1 MIISRNNR
9 FSMGGRYRSLLIAAA
24 VALSAASAFADKGC
38 WVRVRF
44 VLQAGGARAI
54 VPLAGASV
62 TPSPAFYEAV
72 AAWRDAWRRGEASPA
87 AGQESGPDASR
98 NRELLER
105 AQSALAEA
113 GLLSA
118 G

>member
-1 MIISRNNR
+1 MQAE
-9 FSMGGRYRSLLIAAA
+9 GLGAEAAQ
-24 VALSAASAFADKGC
+24 AFRELCARHQG